1 MGMANGKTMAFALL
15 AENRYGYQENH
26 TDKLATKSRTRTA
39 QRWTEV
45 AAMRLIDGD
54 TLWEKLDDEPW
65 YDNADRDEI
74 SLPIVAAAPTVDA
87 VVVVRCKDCKY
98 LRVWNQKD
106 LYAFCPKTNF
116 VFLPFQADTRT
127 HFCSYGEPKEKL

>member
-1 MGMANGKTMAFALL
+1 M
-15 AENRYGYQENH
+15 NRIIIVQ
-26 TDKLATKSRTRTA
+26 AVA

-45 AAMRLIDGD
+45 TAMRLIDAGNAKASLDWTLIGD
-54 TLWEKLDDEPW
+54 AADAACRVI
-65 YDNADRDEI
+65 DN
-74 SLPIVAAAPTVDA
+74 APTVDA
-87 VVVVRCKDCKY
+87 VVVTRCKDCRY

-127 HFCSYGEPKEKL
+127 HFCSLGEPKET

>member
-1 MGMANGKTMAFALL
+1 
-15 AENRYGYQENH
+15 
-26 TDKLATKSRTRTA
+26 
-39 QRWTEV
+39 
-45 AAMRLIDGD
+45 MRLIDGD
-54 TLWEKLDDEPW
+54 TLWEKLNDEPW

-74 SLPIVAAAPTVDA
+74 ALSIVDAAPTVDA
-87 VVVVRCKDCKY
+87 VVVTRCKDCKY

-127 HFCSYGEPKEKL
+127 HFCSLGEPKEDTC